1 MANYKYSV
9 RDASGKVQNGTLSS
23 ESLEAAASILRGQGL
38 RIVNIAPVV
47 AGIDKDKLFQRL
59 SELNAGKPKTSHIL
73 DFTTQLAV
81 MMRAGINLRSA
92 LEGIADHCR

>member
-47 AGIDKDKLFQRL
+47 AGIDKDIEGEAILL
-59 SELNAGKPKTSHIL
+59 LLNK
-73 DFTTQLAV
+73 
-81 MMRAGINLRSA
+81 
-92 LEGIADHCR
+92 EGIGASSGSAASRRVGRLPPRASRCSRR